1 MNSLLRMVLAA
12 AVMATTLTIPTVH
25 AASCTAK
32 CADEEDACLK
42 RTNNKSQCGSK
53 AKQCTDKCK

>member
-1 MNSLLRMVLAA
+1 MNSLLRIVLAA
-12 AVMATTLTIPTVH
+12 AVMATTLTLPTVQ

>member
-1 MNSLLRMVLAA
+1 MNTALRILLAA
-12 AVMATTLTIPTVH
+12 AIAATTLAVPTVH